1 MQILLNRLLDST
13 LSSNDM
19 IILLLAIRK
28 AISSVEEPPVSEIL
42 KTNILS
48 IMSQLFTQPDTH
60 EDIRTMKLEGLW
72 ILTNLAYG
80 SEEDI

>member
-1 MQILLNRLLDST
+1 LLNRLIDSN

-19 IILLLAIRK
+19 IVLLLAIRK
-28 AISSVEEPPVSEIL
+28 AISSVEEPPVKEIL

-48 IMSQLFTQPDTH
+48 IMSQLFTQPDNH

-80 SEEDI
+80 DEADI

>member
-1 MQILLNRLLDST
+1 MLNRLLDNS
-13 LSSNDM
+13 LSSTDM

-28 AISSVEEPPVSEIL
+28 AISSSEEPPVTEIL

-48 IMSQLFTQPDTH
+48 ILSQLFSQPDTH
-60 EDIRTMKLEGLW
+60 EDIRIMKLEGLW